1 MSEPV
6 WKTELHRAIGAQV
19 DPWASVGW
27 LEDAVLETVLPHIE
41 AAFKRGHEA
50 GSSKAGYRLVQ
61 ENERL
66 RRELALAHQANQRRG
81 VCPTCLSALDAS
93 GTTRASAGDPPE
105 GAAP

>member
-1 MSEPV
+1 VSEPQ
-6 WKTELHRAIGAQV
+6 WKTELSR
-19 DPWASVGW
+19 D
-27 LEDAVLETVLPHIE
+27 LVLRGFLADTEAERLDVVMPHIE

-66 RRELALAHQANQRRG
+66 RRELELAHQANQRRG
-81 VCPTCLSALDAS
+81 VYPTCLSALDAS